1 MQFSR
6 QPQPG
11 YANHKSSFHSSSFH
25 RSHSSHRPYHARLTQ
40 ELVCTG
46 LGSSTFLVGS
56 AVTVAVFVTVFV
68 LKTLVVSLQ
77 PNQPGVWHVE
87 VGVGGEAVGFG
98 PDDTDVLV
106 LGEDVGSLQP
116 NQPGVLQLCEDDVV
130 VGVVVVVVVV
140 VAVIVTVAVFCFV
153 LPVA

>member
-1 MQFSR
+1 M
-6 QPQPG
+6 
-11 YANHKSSFHSSSFH
+11 
-25 RSHSSHRPYHARLTQ
+25 
-40 ELVCTG
+40 
-46 LGSSTFLVGS
+46 
-56 AVTVAVFVTVFV
+56 
-68 LKTLVVSLQ
+68 Q

-98 PDDTDVLV
+98 LDDTDVLV

-140 VAVIVTVAVFCFV
+140 VAVIVTVAVFCLV